1 MGSARFVKPLA
12 IVGLIILIGPIVAL
26 AIRVPW
32 LRFPEVIAR
41 PETLE
46 MVSITLSS
54 AAWSTVI
61 TTGLGVPI
69 ALALRGRKLVR
80 IFVLLPLAMPPVVGG
95 LALTALIGRRGI
107 TAPLLDALG
116 LQFAFA
122 YPGVIASHV
131 FVSLPFVVV
140 AVDGALQTMDREIER
155 SAYRLGLS
163 RSTVLN
169 RITLPAIAA
178 PLATGAGLAFARS
191 LGEFGTT
198 ITFAGSLPGRTRT
211 LPLGIYLEREID
223 SDGALAMAA
232 LLIGIALVVLV
243 LATVPTLLQKSY
255 KPTVRTIGT
264 IDAERVRELSCP
276 ESTDHAGEFIAIIG
290 PNGAG
295 KTTYMRTL
303 DGVLLTQNPGLP
315 RTCTVRKALEMVT
328 DNVDEWVEAAGLTD
342 LADVPVPALSGGQA
356 AHVALVRALATRP
369 ARLLLDEPLAAIDIA
384 RASAWRTVLH
394 AVSKDRQIMLVT
406 HNPTDIYAL
415 ATSVL
420 VIEQGEVVAEESV
433 EEILR
438 VPPTQFVA
446 DLAGLNRIT
455 GMVTSVDEGVITMGT
470 VSGVYGPDVQPDEL
484 SPGDPAVAVFA
495 PESAILRMYSHSSN
509 PGESA
514 RNHWSGVVSGI
525 AHSGGKI
532 NITATIAGDNEV
544 TVPITPA
551 SFAELRI
558 DYGDR
563 IVVVTKALQVNIYPH
578 AVAKVP
584 ASSGAEVS
592 ATNG

>member
-12 IVGLIILIGPIVAL
+12 WVGLIILIGPIVAL

-32 LRFPEVIAR
+32 LRFPEIVVR

-61 TTGLGVPI
+61 TTLLGVPI
-69 ALALRGRKLVR
+69 ALLLRGKKLVR

-107 TAPLLDALG
+107 TAPILDALG

-122 YPGVIASHV
+122 YPGVVASHI

-140 AVDGALQTMDREIER
+140 AVDGALRTMDREIER
-155 SAYRLGLS
+155 SALGLGMS

-169 RITLPAIAA
+169 KITLPAIAA
-178 PLATGAGLAFARS
+178 SLATGAGLAFARS

-198 ITFAGSLPGRTRT
+198 ITFAGSMPGKTRT

-223 SDGALAMAA
+223 PDAALAMAA

-243 LATVPTLLQKSY
+243 LATLPSLLQKSY
-255 KPTVRTIGT
+255 KPTVRTIGD
-264 IDAERVRELSCP
+264 IDVERVRALSTP
-276 ESTDHAGEFIAIIG
+276 ADTTHAGEFIVIIG

-295 KTTYMRTL
+295 KTTYMHTL

-315 RTCTVRKALEMVT
+315 RTCTVKKALEMVT
-328 DNVDEWVEAAGLTD
+328 KDADAWISAAGLAD
-342 LADVPVPALSGGQA
+342 LSDVPVPALSGGQA

-369 ARLLLDEPLAAIDIA
+369 ARLLLDEPLAAIDVA

-394 AVSKDRQIMLVT
+394 AVSKDRQTMLVT

-415 ATSVL
+415 ATSVI
-420 VIEQGEVVAEESV
+420 VIEGGKVAAQAPV

-446 DLAGLNRIT
+446 DLTGLNRIT
-455 GMVTSVDEGVITMGT
+455 GTINSVHDGIVTLGD
-470 VSGVYGPDVQPDEL
+470 VSGVAGEDVPWDTL
-484 SPGDPAVAVFA
+484 VPGAQAVAVFA
-495 PESAILRMYSHSSN
+495 PEAAILRLYSKEQNGSG
-509 PGESA
+509 PQESA
-514 RNHWSGVVSGI
+514 RNHWLGVVSGI

-532 NITATIAGDNEV
+532 NISVTIAGGNEV

-551 SFAELRI
+551 SFADLAL
-558 DYGDR
+558 DYGTR
-563 IVVVTKALQVNIYPH
+563 VSVVAKALATSVYPR
-578 AVAKVP
+578 
-584 ASSGAEVS
+584 
-592 ATNG
+592 

>member
-12 IVGLIILIGPIVAL
+12 WVGLIILIGPIVAL

-32 LRFPEVIAR
+32 LRFPEIVAR

-61 TTGLGVPI
+61 TTLLGVPI
-69 ALALRGRKLVR
+69 ALLLRGKKLVR

-107 TAPLLDALG
+107 TAPILDALG

-122 YPGVIASHV
+122 YPGVVASHI

-140 AVDGALQTMDREIER
+140 AVDGALRTMDREIER
-155 SAYRLGLS
+155 SALGLGMS

-169 RITLPAIAA
+169 KITLPAIAA

-198 ITFAGSLPGRTRT
+198 ITFAGSMPGKTRT

-223 SDGALAMAA
+223 PDAALAMAA
-232 LLIGIALVVLV
+232 LLIGIALIVLV
-243 LATVPTLLQKSY
+243 LATLPSLLQKSY
-255 KPTVRTIGT
+255 KPTVRTIGD
-264 IDAERVRELSCP
+264 IDVERVRALSTP
-276 ESTDHAGEFIAIIG
+276 AETTHAGEFIVIIG

-315 RTCTVRKALEMVT
+315 RTCTVKKALEMVT
-328 DNVDEWVEAAGLTD
+328 KDADAWISAAGLAD
-342 LADVPVPALSGGQA
+342 LSDVPVPALSGGQA

-369 ARLLLDEPLAAIDIA
+369 ARLLLDEPLAAIDVA

-394 AVSKDRQIMLVT
+394 AVSKDRQTMLVT

-415 ATSVL
+415 ATSVI
-420 VIEQGEVVAEESV
+420 VIEGGKVAAQAPV

-446 DLAGLNRIT
+446 DLTGLNRIT
-455 GMVTSVDEGVITMGT
+455 GTINSVHDGIVALGD
-470 VSGVYGPDVQPDEL
+470 VSGVAGEDVPWDTL
-484 SPGDPAVAVFA
+484 VPGAQAVAVFA
-495 PESAILRMYSHSSN
+495 PEAAILRLYSKEQNGSG
-509 PGESA
+509 PQESA
-514 RNHWSGVVSGI
+514 RNHWPGVVSGI

-532 NITATIAGDNEV
+532 NISVTIAGGNEV

-551 SFAELRI
+551 SFADLAL
-558 DYGDR
+558 DYGTR
-563 IVVVTKALQVNIYPH
+563 VSVVAKALATSVYPR
-578 AVAKVP
+578 
-584 ASSGAEVS
+584 
-592 ATNG
+592 

>member
-12 IVGLIILIGPIVAL
+12 WVGLIILIGPIVAL

-32 LRFPEVIAR
+32 LRFPEIVAR

-61 TTGLGVPI
+61 TTLLGVPI
-69 ALALRGRKLVR
+69 ALLLRGKKLVR

-107 TAPLLDALG
+107 TAPILDALG

-122 YPGVIASHV
+122 YPGVVASHI

-140 AVDGALQTMDREIER
+140 AVDGALRTMDREIER
-155 SAYRLGLS
+155 SALGLGMS

-169 RITLPAIAA
+169 KITLPAIAA

-198 ITFAGSLPGRTRT
+198 ITFAGSMPGKTRT

-223 SDGALAMAA
+223 PDAALAMAA

-243 LATVPTLLQKSY
+243 LATLPSLLQKSY
-255 KPTVRTIGT
+255 KPTVRTIGD
-264 IDAERVRELSCP
+264 IDVERVRALSTP
-276 ESTDHAGEFIAIIG
+276 AETTHAGEFIVIIG

-315 RTCTVRKALEMVT
+315 RTCTVKKALEMVT
-328 DNVDEWVEAAGLTD
+328 KDADAWISAAGLAD
-342 LADVPVPALSGGQA
+342 LSDVPVPALSGGQA

-369 ARLLLDEPLAAIDIA
+369 ARLLLDEPLAAIDVA

-394 AVSKDRQIMLVT
+394 AVSKDRQTMLVT

-415 ATSVL
+415 ATSVI
-420 VIEQGEVVAEESV
+420 VIEGGKVAAQAPV

-446 DLAGLNRIT
+446 DLTGLNRIT
-455 GMVTSVDEGVITMGT
+455 GTINSVHDGIVTLGD
-470 VSGVYGPDVQPDEL
+470 VSGVAGEDVPWDTL
-484 SPGDPAVAVFA
+484 VPGAQAVAVFA
-495 PESAILRMYSHSSN
+495 PEAAILRLYSKEQNGSG
-509 PGESA
+509 PQESA
-514 RNHWSGVVSGI
+514 RNHWLGVVSGI

-532 NITATIAGDNEV
+532 NISVTIAGGNEV

-551 SFAELRI
+551 SFADLAL
-558 DYGDR
+558 DYGTR
-563 IVVVTKALQVNIYPH
+563 VSVVAKALATSVYPR
-578 AVAKVP
+578 
-584 ASSGAEVS
+584 
-592 ATNG
+592 

>member
-12 IVGLIILIGPIVAL
+12 WVGLIILIGPIVAL

-32 LRFPEVIAR
+32 LRFPEIVAR

-61 TTGLGVPI
+61 TTLLGVPI
-69 ALALRGRKLVR
+69 ALLLRGKKLVR

-107 TAPLLDALG
+107 TAPILDALG

-122 YPGVIASHV
+122 YPGVVASHI

-140 AVDGALQTMDREIER
+140 AVDGALRTMDREIER
-155 SAYRLGLS
+155 SALGLGMS

-169 RITLPAIAA
+169 KITLPAIAA

-198 ITFAGSLPGRTRT
+198 ITFAGSMPGKTRT

-223 SDGALAMAA
+223 PDAALAMAA

-243 LATVPTLLQKSY
+243 LATLPSLLQKSY
-255 KPTVRTIGT
+255 KPTVRTIGD
-264 IDAERVRELSCP
+264 IDVERVRALSTP
-276 ESTDHAGEFIAIIG
+276 AETTHAGEFIVIIG

-315 RTCTVRKALEMVT
+315 RTCTVKKALEMVT
-328 DNVDEWVEAAGLTD
+328 KDADAWISAAGLAD
-342 LADVPVPALSGGQA
+342 LSDVPVPALSGGQA

-369 ARLLLDEPLAAIDIA
+369 ARLLLDEPLAAIDVA

-394 AVSKDRQIMLVT
+394 AVSKDRQTMLVT
-406 HNPTDIYAL
+406 HNLTDIYAL
-415 ATSVL
+415 ATSVI
-420 VIEQGEVVAEESV
+420 VIEGGKVAAQAPV

-446 DLAGLNRIT
+446 DLTGLNRIT
-455 GMVTSVDEGVITMGT
+455 GTINSVHDGIVTLGD
-470 VSGVYGPDVQPDEL
+470 VSGVAGEDVPWDTL
-484 SPGDPAVAVFA
+484 VPGAQAVAVFA
-495 PESAILRMYSHSSN
+495 PEAAILRLYSKEQNGSG
-509 PGESA
+509 PQESA
-514 RNHWSGVVSGI
+514 RNHWPGVVSGI

-532 NITATIAGDNEV
+532 NISVTIAGGNEV

-551 SFAELRI
+551 SFADLAL
-558 DYGDR
+558 DYGTR
-563 IVVVTKALQVNIYPH
+563 VSVVAKALATSVYPR
-578 AVAKVP
+578 
-584 ASSGAEVS
+584 
-592 ATNG
+592 

>member
-12 IVGLIILIGPIVAL
+12 WVGLIILIGPIVAL

-32 LRFPEVIAR
+32 LRFPEIVVR

-61 TTGLGVPI
+61 TTLLGVPI
-69 ALALRGRKLVR
+69 ALLLRGKKLVR

-107 TAPLLDALG
+107 TAPILDALG

-122 YPGVIASHV
+122 YPGVVASHI

-140 AVDGALQTMDREIER
+140 AVDGALRTMDREIER
-155 SAYRLGLS
+155 SALGLGMS

-169 RITLPAIAA
+169 KITLPAIAA

-198 ITFAGSLPGRTRT
+198 ITFAGSMPGKTRT

-223 SDGALAMAA
+223 PDAALAMAA

-243 LATVPTLLQKSY
+243 LATLPSLLQKSY
-255 KPTVRTIGT
+255 KPTVRTIGD
-264 IDAERVRELSCP
+264 IDVERVRALSTP
-276 ESTDHAGEFIAIIG
+276 ADTTHAGEFIVIIG

-295 KTTYMRTL
+295 KTTYMHTL

-315 RTCTVRKALEMVT
+315 RTCTVKKALEMVT
-328 DNVDEWVEAAGLTD
+328 KDADAWISAAGLAD
-342 LADVPVPALSGGQA
+342 LSDVPVPALSGGQA

-369 ARLLLDEPLAAIDIA
+369 ARLLLDEPLAAIDVA

-394 AVSKDRQIMLVT
+394 AVSKDRQTMLVT

-415 ATSVL
+415 ATSVI
-420 VIEQGEVVAEESV
+420 VIEGGKVAAQAPV

-446 DLAGLNRIT
+446 DLTGLNRIT
-455 GMVTSVDEGVITMGT
+455 GTINSVHDGIVTLGD
-470 VSGVYGPDVQPDEL
+470 VSGVAGEDVPWDTL
-484 SPGDPAVAVFA
+484 VPGAQAVAVFA
-495 PESAILRMYSHSSN
+495 PEAAILRLYSKEQNGSG
-509 PGESA
+509 PQESA
-514 RNHWSGVVSGI
+514 RNHWPGVVSGI

-532 NITATIAGDNEV
+532 NISVTIAGGNEV

-551 SFAELRI
+551 SFADLAL
-558 DYGDR
+558 DYGTR
-563 IVVVTKALQVNIYPH
+563 VSVVAKALATSVYPR
-578 AVAKVP
+578 
-584 ASSGAEVS
+584 
-592 ATNG
+592 

>member
-140 AVDGALQTMDREIER
+140 AVDGALQTMDREVER

-328 DNVDEWVEAAGLTD
+328 GNVDEWVEAAGLTD

-356 AHVALVRALATRP
+356 AHVALVRALATHP

-394 AVSKDRQIMLVT
+394 AVSKDRQVMLVT

-551 SFAELRI
+551 SFAELGI

>member
-12 IVGLIILIGPIVAL
+12 WVGLIILIGPIVAL

-32 LRFPEVIAR
+32 LRFPEIVAR

-61 TTGLGVPI
+61 TTLLGVPI
-69 ALALRGRKLVR
+69 ALLLRGKKLVR

-107 TAPLLDALG
+107 TAPILDALG

-122 YPGVIASHV
+122 YPGVVASHI

-140 AVDGALQTMDREIER
+140 AVDGALRTMDREIER
-155 SAYRLGLS
+155 SALGLGMS

-169 RITLPAIAA
+169 KITLPAIAA

-198 ITFAGSLPGRTRT
+198 ITFAGSMPGKTRT

-223 SDGALAMAA
+223 PDAALAMAA

-243 LATVPTLLQKSY
+243 LATLPSLLQKSY
-255 KPTVRTIGT
+255 KPTVRTIGD
-264 IDAERVRELSCP
+264 IDVERVRALSTP
-276 ESTDHAGEFIAIIG
+276 AETTHAGEFIVIIG

-315 RTCTVRKALEMVT
+315 RTCTVKKALEMVT
-328 DNVDEWVEAAGLTD
+328 KDADAWISAAGLAD
-342 LADVPVPALSGGQA
+342 LSDVPVPALSGGQA

-369 ARLLLDEPLAAIDIA
+369 ARLLLDEPLAAIDVA

-394 AVSKDRQIMLVT
+394 AVSKDRQTMLVT

-415 ATSVL
+415 ATSVI
-420 VIEQGEVVAEESV
+420 VIEGGKVAAQAPV

-446 DLAGLNRIT
+446 DLTGLNRIT
-455 GMVTSVDEGVITMGT
+455 GTINSVHDGIVTLGD
-470 VSGVYGPDVQPDEL
+470 VSGVAGEDVPWDTL
-484 SPGDPAVAVFA
+484 VPGAQAVAVFA
-495 PESAILRMYSHSSN
+495 PEAAILRLYSKEQNGSG
-509 PGESA
+509 PQESA
-514 RNHWSGVVSGI
+514 RNHWPGVVSGI

-532 NITATIAGDNEV
+532 NISVTIAGGNEV

-551 SFAELRI
+551 SFADLAL
-558 DYGDR
+558 DYGTR
-563 IVVVTKALQVNIYPH
+563 VSVVAKALATSVYPR
-578 AVAKVP
+578 
-584 ASSGAEVS
+584 
-592 ATNG
+592 

>member
-12 IVGLIILIGPIVAL
+12 WVGLIILIGPIVAL

-32 LRFPEVIAR
+32 LRFPEIVAR

-61 TTGLGVPI
+61 TTLLGVPI
-69 ALALRGRKLVR
+69 ALLLRGKKLVR

-107 TAPLLDALG
+107 TAPILDALG

-122 YPGVIASHV
+122 YPGVVASHI

-140 AVDGALQTMDREIER
+140 AVDGALRTMDREIER
-155 SAYRLGLS
+155 SALGLGMS

-169 RITLPAIAA
+169 KITLPAIAA

-198 ITFAGSLPGRTRT
+198 ITFAGSMPGKTRT

-223 SDGALAMAA
+223 PDAALAMAA

-243 LATVPTLLQKSY
+243 LATLPSLLQKSY
-255 KPTVRTIGT
+255 KPTVRTIGD
-264 IDAERVRELSCP
+264 IDVERVRALSTP
-276 ESTDHAGEFIAIIG
+276 AETTHAGEFIVIIG

-315 RTCTVRKALEMVT
+315 RTCTVKKALEMVT
-328 DNVDEWVEAAGLTD
+328 KDADAWISAAGLAD
-342 LADVPVPALSGGQA
+342 LSDVPVPALSGGQA

-369 ARLLLDEPLAAIDIA
+369 ARLLLDEPLAAIDVA

-394 AVSKDRQIMLVT
+394 AVSKDRQTMLVT

-415 ATSVL
+415 ATSVI
-420 VIEQGEVVAEESV
+420 VIEGGKVAAQAPV

-446 DLAGLNRIT
+446 DLTGLNRIT
-455 GMVTSVDEGVITMGT
+455 GTINSVHDGIVTLGD
-470 VSGVYGPDVQPDEL
+470 VSGVAGEDVPWDTL
-484 SPGDPAVAVFA
+484 VPGAQAVAVFA
-495 PESAILRMYSHSSN
+495 PEAAILRLYSKEQNGSG
-509 PGESA
+509 PQESA

-532 NITATIAGDNEV
+532 NISVTIAGGNEV

-551 SFAELRI
+551 SFADLAL
-558 DYGDR
+558 DYGTR
-563 IVVVTKALQVNIYPH
+563 VSVVAKALATSVYPR
-578 AVAKVP
+578 
-584 ASSGAEVS
+584 
-592 ATNG
+592 

>member
-12 IVGLIILIGPIVAL
+12 WVGLIVLIGPIVAL

-32 LRFPEVIAR
+32 LRFPEIVAR

-61 TTGLGVPI
+61 TTLLGVPI
-69 ALALRGRKLVR
+69 ALLLRGKKLVR

-107 TAPLLDALG
+107 TAPILDALG

-122 YPGVIASHV
+122 YPGVVASHI

-140 AVDGALQTMDREIER
+140 AVDGALRTMDREIER
-155 SAYRLGLS
+155 SALGLGMS

-169 RITLPAIAA
+169 KITLPAIAA

-198 ITFAGSLPGRTRT
+198 ITFAGSMPGKTRT

-223 SDGALAMAA
+223 PDAALAMAA
-232 LLIGIALVVLV
+232 LLIGIALIVLV
-243 LATVPTLLQKSY
+243 LATLPSLLQKSY
-255 KPTVRTIGT
+255 KPTVRTIGD
-264 IDAERVRELSCP
+264 IDVERVRALSTP
-276 ESTDHAGEFIAIIG
+276 AETTHAGEFIVIIG

-315 RTCTVRKALEMVT
+315 RTCTVKKALEMVT
-328 DNVDEWVEAAGLTD
+328 KDAYAWISAAGLAD
-342 LADVPVPALSGGQA
+342 LSDVPVPALSGGQA

-369 ARLLLDEPLAAIDIA
+369 ARLLLDEPLAAIDVA

-394 AVSKDRQIMLVT
+394 AVSKDRQTMLVT

-415 ATSVL
+415 ATSVI
-420 VIEQGEVVAEESV
+420 VIEGGKVAAQAPV

-446 DLAGLNRIT
+446 DLTGLNRIT
-455 GMVTSVDEGVITMGT
+455 GTINSVHDGIVTLGD
-470 VSGVYGPDVQPDEL
+470 VSGVAGEDVPWDTL
-484 SPGDPAVAVFA
+484 VPGAQAVAVFA
-495 PESAILRMYSHSSN
+495 PEAAILRLYSKEQNGSG
-509 PGESA
+509 PQESA
-514 RNHWSGVVSGI
+514 RNHWPGVVSGI

-532 NITATIAGDNEV
+532 NISVTIAGGNEV

-551 SFAELRI
+551 SFADLAL
-558 DYGDR
+558 DYGTR
-563 IVVVTKALQVNIYPH
+563 VSVVAKALATSVYPR
-578 AVAKVP
+578 
-584 ASSGAEVS
+584 
-592 ATNG
+592 

>member
-12 IVGLIILIGPIVAL
+12 WVGLIILIGPIVAL

-32 LRFPEVIAR
+32 LRFPEIVVR

-61 TTGLGVPI
+61 TTLLGVPI
-69 ALALRGRKLVR
+69 ALLLRGKKLVR

-107 TAPLLDALG
+107 TAPILDALG

-122 YPGVIASHV
+122 YPGVVASHI

-140 AVDGALQTMDREIER
+140 AVDGALRTMDREIER
-155 SAYRLGLS
+155 SALGLGMS

-169 RITLPAIAA
+169 KITLPAIAA

-198 ITFAGSLPGRTRT
+198 ITFAGSMPGKTRT

-223 SDGALAMAA
+223 PDAALAMAA

-243 LATVPTLLQKSY
+243 LATLPSLLQKSY
-255 KPTVRTIGT
+255 KPTVRTIGD
-264 IDAERVRELSCP
+264 IDVERVRALSTP
-276 ESTDHAGEFIAIIG
+276 AETTHAGEFIVIIG

-315 RTCTVRKALEMVT
+315 RTCTVKKALEMVT
-328 DNVDEWVEAAGLTD
+328 KDADAWISAAGLAD
-342 LADVPVPALSGGQA
+342 LSDVPVPALSGGQA

-369 ARLLLDEPLAAIDIA
+369 ARLLLDEPLAAIDVA

-394 AVSKDRQIMLVT
+394 AVSKDRQTMLVT

-415 ATSVL
+415 ATSVI
-420 VIEQGEVVAEESV
+420 VIEGGKVAAQAPV

-446 DLAGLNRIT
+446 DLTGLNRIT
-455 GMVTSVDEGVITMGT
+455 GTINSVHDGIVTLGD
-470 VSGVYGPDVQPDEL
+470 VSGVAGEDVPWDTL
-484 SPGDPAVAVFA
+484 VPGAQAVAVFA
-495 PESAILRMYSHSSN
+495 PEAAILRLYSKEQNGSG
-509 PGESA
+509 PQESA
-514 RNHWSGVVSGI
+514 RNHWLGVVSGI

-532 NITATIAGDNEV
+532 NISVTIAGGNEV

-551 SFAELRI
+551 SFADLAL
-558 DYGDR
+558 DYGTR
-563 IVVVTKALQVNIYPH
+563 VSVVAKALATSVYPR
-578 AVAKVP
+578 
-584 ASSGAEVS
+584 
-592 ATNG
+592 

>member
-12 IVGLIILIGPIVAL
+12 WVGLIILIGPIVAL

-32 LRFPEVIAR
+32 LRFPEIVAR

-61 TTGLGVPI
+61 TTLLGVPI
-69 ALALRGRKLVR
+69 ALLLRGKKLVR

-95 LALTALIGRRGI
+95 LTLTALIGRRGI
-107 TAPLLDALG
+107 TAPILDTLG

-122 YPGVIASHV
+122 YPGVVASHI

-140 AVDGALQTMDREIER
+140 AVDGALRTMDREIER
-155 SAYRLGLS
+155 SALGLGMS

-169 RITLPAIAA
+169 KITLPAIAA

-198 ITFAGSLPGRTRT
+198 ITFAGSMPGKTRT

-223 SDGALAMAA
+223 PDAALAMAA
-232 LLIGIALVVLV
+232 LLIGIALIVLV
-243 LATVPTLLQKSY
+243 LATLPSLLQKSY
-255 KPTVRTIGT
+255 KPTVRTIGD
-264 IDAERVRELSCP
+264 IDVERVRALSTP
-276 ESTDHAGEFIAIIG
+276 AETTHAGEFIVIIG

-315 RTCTVRKALEMVT
+315 RTCTVKKALEMVT
-328 DNVDEWVEAAGLTD
+328 KDADAWISAAGLAD
-342 LADVPVPALSGGQA
+342 LSDVPVPALSGGQA

-369 ARLLLDEPLAAIDIA
+369 ARLLLDEPLAAIDVA

-394 AVSKDRQIMLVT
+394 AVSKDRQTMLVT

-415 ATSVL
+415 ATSVI
-420 VIEQGEVVAEESV
+420 VIEGGKVAAQAPV

-446 DLAGLNRIT
+446 DLTGLNRIT
-455 GMVTSVDEGVITMGT
+455 GTINSVHDGIVTLGD
-470 VSGVYGPDVQPDEL
+470 VSGVAGEDVPWDTL
-484 SPGDPAVAVFA
+484 VPGAQAVAVFA
-495 PESAILRMYSHSSN
+495 PEAAILRLYSKEQNGSG
-509 PGESA
+509 PQESA
-514 RNHWSGVVSGI
+514 RNHWPGVVSGI

-532 NITATIAGDNEV
+532 NISVTIAGGNEV

-551 SFAELRI
+551 SFADLAL
-558 DYGDR
+558 DYGTR
-563 IVVVTKALQVNIYPH
+563 VSVVAKALATSVYPR
-578 AVAKVP
+578 
-584 ASSGAEVS
+584 
-592 ATNG
+592 

>member
-12 IVGLIILIGPIVAL
+12 WVGLIILIGPIVAL

-32 LRFPEVIAR
+32 LRFPEIVVR

-61 TTGLGVPI
+61 TTLLGVPI
-69 ALALRGRKLVR
+69 ALLLRGKKLVR

-107 TAPLLDALG
+107 TAPILDALG

-122 YPGVIASHV
+122 YPGVVASHI

-140 AVDGALQTMDREIER
+140 AVDGALRTMDREIER
-155 SAYRLGLS
+155 SALGLGMS

-169 RITLPAIAA
+169 KITLPAIAA

-198 ITFAGSLPGRTRT
+198 ITFAGSMPGKTRT

-223 SDGALAMAA
+223 PDAALAMAA

-243 LATVPTLLQKSY
+243 LATLPSLLQKSY
-255 KPTVRTIGT
+255 KPTVRTIGD
-264 IDAERVRELSCP
+264 IDVERVRALSTP
-276 ESTDHAGEFIAIIG
+276 AETTHAGEFIVIIG

-315 RTCTVRKALEMVT
+315 RTCTVKKALEMVT
-328 DNVDEWVEAAGLTD
+328 KDADAWISAAGLAD
-342 LADVPVPALSGGQA
+342 LSDVPVPALSGGQA

-369 ARLLLDEPLAAIDIA
+369 ARLLLDEPLAAIDVA

-394 AVSKDRQIMLVT
+394 AVSKDRQTMLVT

-415 ATSVL
+415 ATSVI
-420 VIEQGEVVAEESV
+420 VIEGGKVAAQAPV

-446 DLAGLNRIT
+446 DLTGLNRIT
-455 GMVTSVDEGVITMGT
+455 GTINSVHDGIVTLGD
-470 VSGVYGPDVQPDEL
+470 VSGVAGEDVPWDTL
-484 SPGDPAVAVFA
+484 VPGAQAVAVFA
-495 PESAILRMYSHSSN
+495 PEAAILRLYSKEQN
-509 PGESA
+509 GAGPQESA

-532 NITATIAGDNEV
+532 NISVTIAGGNEV

-551 SFAELRI
+551 SFADLAL
-558 DYGDR
+558 DYGTR
-563 IVVVTKALQVNIYPH
+563 VSVVAKALATSVYPR
-578 AVAKVP
+578 
-584 ASSGAEVS
+584 
-592 ATNG
+592 

>member
-12 IVGLIILIGPIVAL
+12 WVGLIVLIGPIVAL

-32 LRFPEVIAR
+32 LRFPEIVVR

-61 TTGLGVPI
+61 TTLLGVPI
-69 ALALRGRKLVR
+69 ALLLRGKKLVR

-107 TAPLLDALG
+107 TAPILDALG

-122 YPGVIASHV
+122 YPGVVASHI

-140 AVDGALQTMDREIER
+140 AVDGALRTMDREIER
-155 SAYRLGLS
+155 SALGLGMS

-169 RITLPAIAA
+169 KITLPAIAA

-198 ITFAGSLPGRTRT
+198 ITFAGSMPGKTRT

-223 SDGALAMAA
+223 PDAALAMAA

-243 LATVPTLLQKSY
+243 LATLPSLLQKSY
-255 KPTVRTIGT
+255 KPTVRTIGD
-264 IDAERVRELSCP
+264 IDVERVRALSTP
-276 ESTDHAGEFIAIIG
+276 AETTHAGEFIVIIG

-315 RTCTVRKALEMVT
+315 RTCTVKKALEMVT
-328 DNVDEWVEAAGLTD
+328 KDADAWISAAGLAD
-342 LADVPVPALSGGQA
+342 LSDVPVPALSGGQA

-369 ARLLLDEPLAAIDIA
+369 ARLLLDEPLAAIDVA

-394 AVSKDRQIMLVT
+394 AVSKDRQTMLVT

-415 ATSVL
+415 ATSVI
-420 VIEQGEVVAEESV
+420 VIEGGKVAAQAPV

-446 DLAGLNRIT
+446 DLTGLNRIT
-455 GMVTSVDEGVITMGT
+455 GTINSVHDGIVTLGD
-470 VSGVYGPDVQPDEL
+470 VSGVAGEDVPWDTL
-484 SPGDPAVAVFA
+484 VPGAQAVAVFA
-495 PESAILRMYSHSSN
+495 PEAAILRLYSKEQNGSG
-509 PGESA
+509 PQESA
-514 RNHWSGVVSGI
+514 RNHWLGVVSGI

-532 NITATIAGDNEV
+532 NISVTIAGGNEV

-551 SFAELRI
+551 SFADLAL
-558 DYGDR
+558 DYGTR
-563 IVVVTKALQVNIYPH
+563 VSVVAKALATSVYPR
-578 AVAKVP
+578 
-584 ASSGAEVS
+584 
-592 ATNG
+592 

>member
-12 IVGLIILIGPIVAL
+12 WVGLIILIGPIVAL

-32 LRFPEVIAR
+32 LRFPEIVAR

-61 TTGLGVPI
+61 TTLLGVPI
-69 ALALRGRKLVR
+69 ALLLRGKKLVR

-107 TAPLLDALG
+107 TAPILDALG

-122 YPGVIASHV
+122 YPGVVASHI

-140 AVDGALQTMDREIER
+140 AVDGALRTMDREIER
-155 SAYRLGLS
+155 SALGLGMS

-169 RITLPAIAA
+169 KITLPAIAA

-198 ITFAGSLPGRTRT
+198 ITFAGSMPGKTRT

-223 SDGALAMAA
+223 PDAALAMAA

-243 LATVPTLLQKSY
+243 LATLPSLLQKSY
-255 KPTVRTIGT
+255 KPTVRTIGD
-264 IDAERVRELSCP
+264 IDVERVRALSTP
-276 ESTDHAGEFIAIIG
+276 AETTHAGEFIVIIG

-315 RTCTVRKALEMVT
+315 RTCTVKKALEMVT
-328 DNVDEWVEAAGLTD
+328 KDADAWISAAGLAD
-342 LADVPVPALSGGQA
+342 LSDVPVPALSGGQA

-369 ARLLLDEPLAAIDIA
+369 ARLLLDEPLAAIDVA

-394 AVSKDRQIMLVT
+394 AVSKDRQTMLVT

-415 ATSVL
+415 ATSVI
-420 VIEQGEVVAEESV
+420 VIEGGKVAAQAPV

-446 DLAGLNRIT
+446 DLTGLNRIT
-455 GMVTSVDEGVITMGT
+455 GTINSVHDRIVTLGD
-470 VSGVYGPDVQPDEL
+470 VSGVAGEDVPWDTL
-484 SPGDPAVAVFA
+484 VPGAQAVAVFA
-495 PESAILRMYSHSSN
+495 PEAAILRLYSKEQNGSG
-509 PGESA
+509 PQESA
-514 RNHWSGVVSGI
+514 RNHWPGVVSGI

-532 NITATIAGDNEV
+532 NISVTIAGGNEV

-551 SFAELRI
+551 SFADLAL
-558 DYGDR
+558 DYGTR
-563 IVVVTKALQVNIYPH
+563 VSVVAKALATSVYPR
-578 AVAKVP
+578 
-584 ASSGAEVS
+584 
-592 ATNG
+592 

>member
-12 IVGLIILIGPIVAL
+12 WVGLIILIGPIVAL

-32 LRFPEVIAR
+32 LRFPEIVVR

-61 TTGLGVPI
+61 TTLLGVPI
-69 ALALRGRKLVR
+69 ALLLRGKKLVR

-107 TAPLLDALG
+107 TAPILDALG
-116 LQFAFA
+116 VQFAFA
-122 YPGVIASHV
+122 YPGVVASHI

-140 AVDGALQTMDREIER
+140 AVDGALRTMDREIER
-155 SAYRLGLS
+155 SALGLGMS

-169 RITLPAIAA
+169 KITLPAIAA

-198 ITFAGSLPGRTRT
+198 ITFAGSMPGKTRT

-223 SDGALAMAA
+223 PDAALAMAA

-243 LATVPTLLQKSY
+243 LATLPSLLQKSY
-255 KPTVRTIGT
+255 KPTVRTIGD
-264 IDAERVRELSCP
+264 IDVERVRALSTP
-276 ESTDHAGEFIAIIG
+276 AETTHAGEFIVIIG

-315 RTCTVRKALEMVT
+315 RTCTVKKALEMVT
-328 DNVDEWVEAAGLTD
+328 KDADAWISAAGLAD
-342 LADVPVPALSGGQA
+342 LSDVPVPALSGGQA

-369 ARLLLDEPLAAIDIA
+369 ARLLLDEPLAAIDVA

-394 AVSKDRQIMLVT
+394 AVSKDRQTMLVT

-415 ATSVL
+415 ATSVI
-420 VIEQGEVVAEESV
+420 VIEGGKVAAQAPV

-446 DLAGLNRIT
+446 DLTGLNRIT
-455 GMVTSVDEGVITMGT
+455 GTINSVHDGIVALGD
-470 VSGVYGPDVQPDEL
+470 VSGVAGEDVPWDTL
-484 SPGDPAVAVFA
+484 VPGAQAVAVFA
-495 PESAILRMYSHSSN
+495 PEAAILRLYSKEQNGSG
-509 PGESA
+509 PQESA
-514 RNHWSGVVSGI
+514 RNHWPGVVSGI

-532 NITATIAGDNEV
+532 NISVTIAGGNEV

-551 SFAELRI
+551 SFADLAL
-558 DYGDR
+558 DYGTR
-563 IVVVTKALQVNIYPH
+563 VSVVAKALATSVYPR
-578 AVAKVP
+578 
-584 ASSGAEVS
+584 
-592 ATNG
+592 

>member
-12 IVGLIILIGPIVAL
+12 WVGLIILIGPIVAL

-32 LRFPEVIAR
+32 LRFPEIVVR

-61 TTGLGVPI
+61 TTLLGVPI
-69 ALALRGRKLVR
+69 ALLLRGKKLVR

-107 TAPLLDALG
+107 TAPILDALG

-122 YPGVIASHV
+122 YPGVVASHI

-140 AVDGALQTMDREIER
+140 AVDGALRTMDREIER
-155 SAYRLGLS
+155 SALGLGMS

-169 RITLPAIAA
+169 KITLPAIAA

-198 ITFAGSLPGRTRT
+198 ITFAGSMPGKTRT

-223 SDGALAMAA
+223 PDAALAMAA

-243 LATVPTLLQKSY
+243 LATLPSLLQKSY
-255 KPTVRTIGT
+255 KPTVRTIGD
-264 IDAERVRELSCP
+264 IDVERVRALSTP
-276 ESTDHAGEFIAIIG
+276 AETTHAGEFIVIIG

-315 RTCTVRKALEMVT
+315 RTCTVKKALEMVT
-328 DNVDEWVEAAGLTD
+328 KDADAWISAAGLAD
-342 LADVPVPALSGGQA
+342 LSDVPVPALSGGQA

-369 ARLLLDEPLAAIDIA
+369 ARLLLDEPLAAIDVA

-394 AVSKDRQIMLVT
+394 AVSKDRQTMLVT

-415 ATSVL
+415 ATSVI
-420 VIEQGEVVAEESV
+420 VIEGGKVAAQAPV

-446 DLAGLNRIT
+446 DLTGLNRIT
-455 GMVTSVDEGVITMGT
+455 GTINSVHDGIVTLGD
-470 VSGVYGPDVQPDEL
+470 VSGVAGEDVPWDTL
-484 SPGDPAVAVFA
+484 VPGAQAVAVFA
-495 PESAILRMYSHSSN
+495 PEAAIIRLYSKEQNGSG
-509 PGESA
+509 PQESA
-514 RNHWSGVVSGI
+514 RNHWLGVVSGI

-532 NITATIAGDNEV
+532 NISVTIAGGNEV

-551 SFAELRI
+551 SFADLAL
-558 DYGDR
+558 DYGTR
-563 IVVVTKALQVNIYPH
+563 VSVVAKALATSVYPR
-578 AVAKVP
+578 
-584 ASSGAEVS
+584 
-592 ATNG
+592 

>member
-12 IVGLIILIGPIVAL
+12 WVGLIILIGPIVAL

-32 LRFPEVIAR
+32 LRFPEIVAR

-61 TTGLGVPI
+61 TTLLGVPI
-69 ALALRGRKLVR
+69 ALLLRGKKLVR

-107 TAPLLDALG
+107 TAPILDALG

-122 YPGVIASHV
+122 YPGVVASHI

-140 AVDGALQTMDREIER
+140 AVDGALRTMDREIER
-155 SAYRLGLS
+155 SALGLGMS

-169 RITLPAIAA
+169 KITLPAIAA

-198 ITFAGSLPGRTRT
+198 ITFAGSMPGKTRT

-223 SDGALAMAA
+223 PDAALAMAA

-243 LATVPTLLQKSY
+243 LATLPSLLQKSY
-255 KPTVRTIGT
+255 KPTVRTIGD
-264 IDAERVRELSCP
+264 IDVERVRALSTP
-276 ESTDHAGEFIAIIG
+276 AETTHAGEFIVIIG

-315 RTCTVRKALEMVT
+315 RTCTVKKALEMVT
-328 DNVDEWVEAAGLTD
+328 KDADAWISAAGLAD
-342 LADVPVPALSGGQA
+342 LSDVPVPALSGGQA

-369 ARLLLDEPLAAIDIA
+369 ARLLLDEPLAAIDVA

-394 AVSKDRQIMLVT
+394 AVSKDRQTMLVT

-415 ATSVL
+415 ATSVI
-420 VIEQGEVVAEESV
+420 VIEGGKVAAQAPV

-446 DLAGLNRIT
+446 DLTGLNRIT
-455 GMVTSVDEGVITMGT
+455 GTINSVHDGIVTLGDI
-470 VSGVYGPDVQPDEL
+470 SGVAGEDVPWDTL
-484 SPGDPAVAVFA
+484 VPGAQAVAVFA
-495 PESAILRMYSHSSN
+495 PEAAILRLYSKEQNGSG
-509 PGESA
+509 PQESA
-514 RNHWSGVVSGI
+514 RNHWPGVVSGI

-532 NITATIAGDNEV
+532 NISVTIAGGNEV

-551 SFAELRI
+551 SFADLAL
-558 DYGDR
+558 DYGTR
-563 IVVVTKALQVNIYPH
+563 VSVVAKALATSVYPR
-578 AVAKVP
+578 
-584 ASSGAEVS
+584 
-592 ATNG
+592 